1 MNLLR
6 ELESKLLEKVLL
18 RDKQARYDKEALEL
32 LSNKYVMAT
41 ILKNVVD
48 EVQNYSEE
56 EIQSMIEG
64 TVSIKPNGV
73 YPGTKI
79 LPKIIG
85 LTNESKIIDEGIVKF
100 DLRFNLDI
108 PNEPKP
114 IRVIVNVEAQNKT
127 EGLGYN
133 LVTRVIYYL
142 CRLISEQAETEFD
155 KSNYDDIKKV
165 YSIWICMPKDRKSSI
180 ESYSIEQNIIY
191 GEYTGNDRYDIMKG
205 VVIRLGNN
213 YQNDPKFL
221 EQLSIIF
228 SDRIAA
234 EVKLQK
240 LKEAGIPSG
249 ALERISKMS
258 NLGKDIYDDGV
269 IEGAKLASVE
279 IAKSLLESGV
289 SEKIIIESTKLSLDE
304 IRKLKEELSKQG

>member
-32 LSNKYVMAT
+32 LSNKCVMAR
-41 ILKNVVD
+41 ILKHVVD
-48 EVQNYSEE
+48 EVHDYSEE

-85 LTNESKIIDEGIVKF
+85 LSNESKIIDEGIVKF

-108 PNEPKP
+108 PNEPKT

-155 KSNYDDIKKV
+155 RSNYDDIKKV

-180 ESYSIEQNIIY
+180 ESYSIKRDIVY
-191 GEYTGNDRYDIMKG
+191 GEYSGDDRYDIMKG

-213 YQNDPKFL
+213 YQNDPEFL

-240 LKEAGIPSG
+240 LKEVGIPSG
-249 ALERISKMS
+249 ALERISEMS
-258 NLGKDIYDDGV
+258 NLGRDIYDEGV
-269 IEGAKLASVE
+269 RDASIE
-279 IAKSLLESGV
+279 IAKAMLAKGISDDD
-289 SEKIIIESTKLSLDE
+289 IIEFTKLSDDE
-304 IRKLKEELSKQG
+304 IQKLKEELSKQG

>member
-32 LSNKYVMAT
+32 LSNKCVMAR
-41 ILKNVVD
+41 ILKHVVD
-48 EVQNYSEE
+48 EVHDYSEE

-73 YPGTKI
+73 CPGTKI

-85 LTNESKIIDEGIVKF
+85 LSNESKIIDEGIVKF

-108 PNEPKP
+108 PNEPKT

-155 KSNYDDIKKV
+155 RSNYDDIKKV

-180 ESYSIEQNIIY
+180 ESYSIKRDIVY
-191 GEYTGNDRYDIMKG
+191 GEYSGDDRYDIMKG

-213 YQNDPKFL
+213 YQNDPEFL

-240 LKEAGIPSG
+240 LKEVGIPSG
-249 ALERISKMS
+249 ALERISEMS
-258 NLGKDIYDDGV
+258 NLGRDIYDEGV
-269 IEGAKLASVE
+269 RDASIE
-279 IAKSLLESGV
+279 IAKAMLAKGISDDD
-289 SEKIIIESTKLSLDE
+289 IIEFTKLSDDE
-304 IRKLKEELSKQG
+304 IQKLKEELSKQG